1 MGTALVFA
9 YLEAKMQNVKAS
21 AALYAVS
28 SDVDG
33 AAIAKAAGQRSR
45 RAIVDLFA
53 TAKEP
58 LTKDPEVIAT
68 AVVSALNG
76 VARSILESKSPE
88 RQLEPL
94 REELIILI
102 HAYLRTCIQ

>member
-1 MGTALVFA
+1 
-9 YLEAKMQNVKAS
+9 MQSVKSS

-33 AAIAKAAGQRSR
+33 AAIAKAASQRSR

-53 TAKEP
+53 TAREP

-68 AVVSALNG
+68 VILSTFNG
-76 VARSILESKSPE
+76 VSRSLLESKSPE
-88 RQLEPL
+88 SQLQPL
-94 REELIILI
+94 RNELIVLV
-102 HAYLRTCIQ
+102 HAYLRTCIR